1 MSHKNVGPTAGPL
14 KALLL
19 AVACAT
25 CAMALPAKAQAPA
38 YPTKPIRLV
47 VPFAAGGSADVMG
60 RAIAVEL
67 SKTYNQT
74 VIVENRGGAGGNLGA
89 EAVAKSPADGYTL
102 LFGTIGIHAAYK
114 IYPKLGYD
122 PAKDLQAVNLLA
134 ELPNI
139 LIVHPGFAAQTLK
152 DYMTLAA
159 QQPGTIF
166 FGSAGNGSST
176 HMAGELF
183 KQVSKLEIKHV
194 PYKGSSMALTDLVG
208 GQIQSMFEN
217 LPTAVAMVRSGKVR
231 ALGVTSRERAPS
243 LPNVP
248 TMLEAGL
255 PGYEFTAWFTIAAP
269 RGVPG
274 PIINKLNADIG
285 TIMHSA
291 VLAPKWA
298 EQGVTPMRGDP
309 ASAEAFFAA
318 ETKKWTA
325 VIESQRLRVD

>member
-1 MSHKNVGPTAGPL
+1 MKHKLN
-14 KALLL
+14 ALLL
-19 AVACAT
+19 ASAFAAFSMVSGACH
-25 CAMALPAKAQAPA
+25 AQA

-67 SKTYNQT
+67 SKLYSQS

-89 EAVAKSPADGYTL
+89 EAVAKSTPDGYTL

-139 LIVHPGFAAQTLK
+139 LIVYPGFAAQTLK
-152 DYMTLAA
+152 EYMAIA
-159 QQPGTIF
+159 SQQPGTIF

-183 KQVSKLEIKHV
+183 KQVSKLDIKHV
-194 PYKGSSMALTDLVG
+194 PYKGSSMALTDVVG

-248 TMLEAGL
+248 TLIEAGL

-269 RGVPG
+269 RGVPAAIVG
-274 PIINKLNADIG
+274 KLNADIN

-291 VLAPKWA
+291 LLAPKWA

-325 VIESQRLRVD
+325 VIESQHLRVD

>member
-1 MSHKNVGPTAGPL
+1 MNHAL
-14 KALLL
+14 KALLF
-19 AVACAT
+19 ASAFA
-25 CAMALPAKAQAPA
+25 ALSTLSGSCYAQA

-60 RAIAVEL
+60 RAIATEL
-67 SKTYNQT
+67 SKAYNQS

-89 EAVAKSPADGYTL
+89 EAVAKSTPDGYTL

-152 DYMTLAA
+152 EYMAIA
-159 QQPGTIF
+159 GQQPGTIF

-183 KQVSKLEIKHV
+183 KQVSKLDIKHV
-194 PYKGSSMALTDLVG
+194 PYKGSSMALTDVVG

-248 TMLEAGL
+248 TLIEAGL

-269 RGVPG
+269 RGVPAAIVG
-274 PIINKLNADIG
+274 KLNADIN

-291 VLAPKWA
+291 LLAPKWA

-325 VIESQRLRVD
+325 VIESQHLRVD